1 MSATPPTAELR
12 GAIGD
17 LPAISV
23 SGRSW
28 PIRLVDRPP
37 LKDETPW
44 IGAARLALEA
54 RETLDVEGG
63 GDVLVFLPGFR
74 EIRQARDELLRMRSQ
89 LGPDIAILHGR
100 LPPEEQRGLLAASAG
115 PSHRIILATNVA
127 ETSLTI
133 PGVRAVVD
141 SGLERRVRFHPRTGM
156 DHWETVEIS
165 AASAVQRQ
173 GRAGRLGPGIC
184 LRWYHS
190 RRSRQK
196 LFAPG
201 NHGGGPGA
209 ACAGDGALGCGN
221 ALGSHVDHAASL
233 RSPENRLRRSLKS
246 LT

>member
-1 MSATPPTAELR
+1 M
-12 GAIGD
+12 
-17 LPAISV
+17 
-23 SGRSW
+23 
-28 PIRLVDRPP
+28 
-37 LKDETPW
+37 
-44 IGAARLALEA
+44 
-54 RETLDVEGG
+54 LDAEGG

-74 EIRQARDELLRMRSQ
+74 EIRQARDELVRMRPH

-100 LPPEEQRGLLAASAG
+100 LPPEEQRGLLAAPPG

-184 LRWYHS
+184 LRWY
-190 RRSRQK
+190 RSAGSAEK
-196 LFAPG
+196 LFTPG
-201 NHGGGPGA
+201 NHGGRPGA
-209 ACAGDGALGCGN
+209 ARSGDGTLGCGL
-221 ALGSHVDHAASL
+221 AFGSHVDHAASL
-233 RSPENRLRRSLKS
+233 RSAETGCGAP
-246 LT
+246 